1 MPPTLSD
8 ASVPAICCDD
18 VCVDFDATC
27 VLSNISVDI
36 FAGEFA
42 AILGVNGSGKTTL
55 MRAMLGLIPITSGS
69 VRLYGVDLPRF
80 RDWQRLAYV
89 PQRLHSAGAV
99 PVSVHEVVGASLI
112 SPRRRWPRRGD
123 RAAIAEALDRVGLA
137 HRRTDRFDSLSGG
150 QQRRVMIAA
159 ALAKNAD
166 TYILDEPTA
175 GVDAESQ
182 ERIAE
187 TFRHLRDEGRTVLL
201 VTHELGTFSSLATRI
216 IVLGS
221 RTGVGSHVMYDG
233 PPPVPEH
240 LSEQHWHH
248 SEDVIM
254 RNPEPGLLDPGSA
267 G

>member
-1 MPPTLSD
+1 VGADD
-8 ASVPAICCDD
+8 APVICCDH
-18 VCVDFDATC
+18 VCVDFEASC
-27 VLSNISVDI
+27 VLSNISLDI
-36 FAGEFA
+36 YPGEFA

-69 VRLYGVDLPRF
+69 IRLYGTDIPAF
-80 RDWQRLAYV
+80 RAWQRLAYV

-112 SPRRRWPRRGD
+112 SPRRRLPRRGD
-123 RAAIAEALDRVGLA
+123 RRAVLEALEQVGLA
-137 HRRTDRFDSLSGG
+137 HRRNDRFDTLSGG

-159 ALAKNAD
+159 ALAKGAD

-182 ERIAE
+182 ERIGQ
-187 TFRHLRDEGRTVLL
+187 TFRRLRDSGRTVLL
-201 VTHELGTFSSLATRI
+201 VTHELGSFASLATRI

-221 RTGVGSHVMYDG
+221 RTGVGSHVLYDG

-240 LSEQHWHH
+240 LTERVWHH
-248 SEDVIM
+248 SEDVVM
-254 RNPEPGLLDPGSA
+254 RADDAGLLEPGSGS
-267 G
+267 